1 MSFNQFWMIVRAR
14 YKLVLGA
21 LLVTVALVLI
31 ISLLLPKTYQATNTL
46 VLNYKGTD
54 PLTGQAPPA
63 QVIDNFMATQVNI
76 VKSENAA
83 MKVVVALKLDQQ
95 PTARQQFSAATG
107 GQGDIRN
114 WLGKRLLRG
123 LDVTPVRESSVLNIS
138 YTSTNPAFAASVA
151 NAFAAQYK
159 ALSVQ
164 LTVEPLQQASGFFT
178 QQLKT
183 LQDNLEVAQRKLS
196 KYQQDKGI
204 VSVDSRLDVESARLN
219 DLSSQLVASQGLA
232 MEAGSRQRM
241 AQGSGAG
248 ESPDVAGNPLIQNL
262 KISLGNDEAKFS
274 EIAQRLDKNH
284 PAYQAAKAEVDQLRA
299 ELNRQIHITS
309 SSVGNN
315 ARILQQREGEVRA
328 ALGAQKTKV
337 LTLNRARD
345 DMSVLSKEV
354 ENAQLAYQAA
364 AQRYS
369 QVQLQGQS
377 TQSDVAV
384 LNPATVPTDPAGPKV
399 LFYTM
404 ASGVLGIML
413 GLGLALLAEMLD
425 RRVRSGNDLVHLLHV
440 PMLGEIGW
448 GAKSARRAGFLSGPL
463 SRRLFSS

>member
-83 MKVVVALKLDQQ
+83 MKVVTALKLDQQ
-95 PTARQQFSAATG
+95 PTAKQQFSAATG

-262 KISLGNDEAKFS
+262 KISLGNAEAKFS

-284 PAYQAAKAEVDQLRA
+284 PAYQ
-299 ELNRQIHITS
+299 LNRQIRITS

-399 LFYTM
+399 LFYTL

>member
-21 LLVTVALVLI
+21 LLLTVALVLT

-83 MKVVVALKLDQQ
+83 MKVVAALKLDQL
-95 PTARQQFSAATG
+95 PTAKQQFIDATG

-123 LDVTPVRESSVLNIS
+123 LDVTPVRESSVLNIT
-138 YTSTNPAFAASVA
+138 YTSTDPAFAAAVA
-151 NAFAAQYK
+151 NAFAAQYQ

-164 LTVEPLQQASGFFT
+164 LTVAPLQQASGFFT
-178 QQLKT
+178 EQLKT
-183 LQDNLEVAQRKLS
+183 LQVNLEVAQRKLS
-196 KYQQDKGI
+196 QYQQAKGI

-219 DLSSQLVASQGLA
+219 DLSSQLVAAQGQA
-232 MEAGSRQRM
+232 MEASSRQRM
-241 AQGSGAG
+241 VRGKSVN
-248 ESPDVAGNPLIQNL
+248 ESPDVAGNPMIQSL
-262 KISLGNDEAKFS
+262 KINLATAESKFADL
-274 EIAQRLDKNH
+274 AQRLDRNH
-284 PAYQAAKAEVDQLRA
+284 PAYQAAKAEVDQLRSQ
-299 ELNRQIHITS
+299 LNQQMRITA
-309 SSVGNN
+309 SSVSNN
-315 ARILQQREGEVRA
+315 AKILQQREGEAQA
-328 ALGAQKTKV
+328 ALATQKSRV

-345 DMSVLSKEV
+345 DMAVLSKEV

-384 LNPATVPTDPAGPKV
+384 LNPATVPTDAAGPKV
-399 LFYTM
+399 LFYTL
-404 ASGVLGIML
+404 AAALFGLML
-413 GLGLALLAEMLD
+413 GLGLALLAELRD
-425 RRVRSGNDLVHLLHV
+425 RRVRNRDDLAVLLQV
-440 PMLGEIGW
+440 PVLGEISW
-448 GAKSARRAGFLSGPL
+448 GAKAGRRAGFLPAPL
-463 SRRLFSS
+463 MRRLLTS